1 MTRTIGPL
9 TTEPL
14 GLTSER
20 PRGYTPEIT
29 EVLSQ
34 DALVNVLVSVLE
46 ANYHHL
52 HPFNVQM
59 HEGKLSKAQI
69 RGWIANRYYYQEN
82 VPVKD
87 AYLLAK
93 IPARYR
99 RQWLTRIITHDGE
112 REGEGGLE
120 AWLRLGEAAGL
131 PRADLTKHTHLLPG
145 VRFAVDAYVN
155 FCRDRPWLEGVAS
168 SLTELF
174 APRIM
179 RGRTVA
185 FEEHYPWLESDGL
198 AYFRA
203 RVQQAPK
210 EADHALTILFEHAQ
224 TAAAQQL
231 VVAALRFKTDVLWTL
246 LDAVM
251 VGYPE
256 A

>member
-1 MTRTIGPL
+1 MTHVIRPRAI
-9 TTEPL
+9 EPL
-14 GLTSER
+14 SLTSER
-20 PRGYTPEIT
+20 PRGYAPEIT
-29 EVLSQ
+29 EALSNE
-34 DALVNVLVSVLE
+34 ALVEVLVSVLE

-52 HPFNVQM
+52 HPFNVAM
-59 HEGKLSKAQI
+59 HEGRLSKAQI

-112 REGEGGLE
+112 RDGEGGLE
-120 AWLRLGEAAGL
+120 AWLRLGEAGGV
-131 PRADLTKHTHLLPG
+131 PREELIEHTHLLPG

-155 FCRDRPWLEGVAS
+155 FCRDKPWLQGVAS

-179 RGRTVA
+179 KGRTVA
-185 FEEHYPWLESDGL
+185 FEEHYPWLEPSGL

-203 RVQQAPK
+203 RVNQAPK
-210 EADHALTILFEHAQ
+210 EADHALSILFEHAQ
-224 TAAAQQL
+224 SAEAQQQ
-231 VVAALRFKTDVLWTL
+231 VVASLRFKTDVLWAL

-256 A
+256 